1 MHGGAQRTDQTK
13 VYTKLVTIRST
24 LVVMTLIGMT
34 SFFLMTASCKQPSS
48 WQCMSPPDMLEQS
61 FSDKVLGKS
70 SQPWQQGFAVYAH
83 ITETTLSHQDIKM
96 SYSLRVYNG
105 KALLSLWLFAWHI
118 CAHQH
123 PSVRG
128 QRYDDGDG
136 TTTEKRKN
144 RKDEALAHNWF
155 LIDNVRKCE
164 RLNMCDAW
172 IFD

>member
-1 MHGGAQRTDQTK
+1 MLTAVQHMHGGAQRTDQTK

-105 KALLSLWLFAWHI
+105 KALLSLSLFALTNTPQW
-118 CAHQH
+118 
-123 PSVRG
+123 
-128 QRYDDGDG
+128 
-136 TTTEKRKN
+136 E
-144 RKDEALAHNWF
+144 
-155 LIDNVRKCE
+155 DNVMMMETGQPQKKE
-164 RLNMCDAW
+164 W
-172 IFD
+172 IGRMKHWLITDF